1 MKSVKALLCSPWLT
15 IILMLASLVSIVL
28 VVNIWVK
35 LSIIVTVLLFAII
48 SVAIVVVA
56 MWVVRWT
63 RSVPPESEEVV
74 YVISATDEDGIEN
87 LFDSIEDLGVYLE
100 DSFDE
105 EGICHQ
111 EIKLRRIDRKWF
123 DRIAEESEH

>member
-1 MKSVKALLCSPWLT
+1 MKSVKVLLRSPWLT
-15 IILMLASLVSIVL
+15 IILMLVSLVSITL

-35 LSIIVTVLLFAII
+35 FYIIVTVLVLTIAVLLIL
-48 SVAIVVVA
+48 AVVLG
-56 MWVVRWT
+56 VVRWA
-63 RSVPPESEEVV
+63 RSVTSEPEEVI
-74 YVISATDEDGIEN
+74 YVISVTDEDGVEN

-105 EGICHQ
+105 EGICKQ
-111 EIKLRRIDRKWF
+111 EIRLRRIDRKWF